1 MKEKE
6 TFLNTLAHEAKT
18 TIKVLNAYP
27 AGHEDL
33 KPSEKNKTARDLAF
47 AFIAEQALATAAI
60 RGQMSMDAFAPASGT
75 IPEIIARYEKEVHE
89 TAEKVRAM
97 SDADWNGEMDFMV
110 GPGKMS
116 KVRRADIL
124 WLTLHDMI
132 HHRGQFSIYLRMAG
146 GKLPSI
152 YGPSADTNPWA

>member
-6 TFLNTLAHEAKT
+6 TFLNTLAHESST

-47 AFIAEQALATAAI
+47 VFIAEQVLAAAAI
-60 RGQMSMDAFAPASGT
+60 RGQLSFSSFPEVTGT
-75 IPEIIARYEKEVHE
+75 IPEIAARYEKEIGE
-89 TAEKVRAM
+89 TAAKIRAM
-97 SDADWNGEMDFMV
+97 SDEDWNSEMDFMV
-110 GPGKMS
+110 GPGKMA
-116 KVRRADIL
+116 KVRRGDIL
-124 WLTLHDMI
+124 WMTLHDMI

-146 GKLPSI
+146 GKVPSI
-152 YGPSADTNPWA
+152 YGPTADEPWM